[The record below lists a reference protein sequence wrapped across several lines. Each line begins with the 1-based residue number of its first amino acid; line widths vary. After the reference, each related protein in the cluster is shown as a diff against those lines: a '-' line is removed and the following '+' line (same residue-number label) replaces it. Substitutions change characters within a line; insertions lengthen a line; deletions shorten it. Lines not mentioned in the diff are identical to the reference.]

1 MHLPITGTDRA
12 LGVRALLVAGIP
24 STAALVGP
32 LYLRPS
38 ASAVVIVV
46 VYHVTIVA
54 IGHRMFKEI
63 WPISRG
69 CVLCTAGSSLI

>member
-32 LYLRPS
+32 LYLRPATS
-38 ASAVVIVV
+38 VVVAV

-63 WPISRG
+63 WPISIG